1 MIGTLSDVKKII
13 ANGTNES
20 SVSVEKHLL
29 IPTRF
34 LPNFL
39 LAYSMP
45 SLGDEPEPEPSAP
58 NLRIRAQSRGPGGM
72 PTAAVGRV
80 LAAARTQGEQSSRC
94 PQRGVDS
101 LIVISTPLRGT
112 LPTDRGL
119 EFAHEG

>member
-1 MIGTLSDVKKII
+1 
-13 ANGTNES
+13 
-20 SVSVEKHLL
+20 
-29 IPTRF
+29 
-34 LPNFL
+34 
-39 LAYSMP
+39 MP

-72 PTAAVGRV
+72 PTAAVV
-80 LAAARTQGEQSSRC
+80 PAAARTQGEQSSRC

-101 LIVISTPLRGT
+101 LIVTSTPLRGT